1 MLEGVSTPGP
11 AFHLDPV
18 QDAYLVTPGMH
29 TSATSQATTR
39 ALLQRFA
46 GLGSALRSVQ
56 EFCAGMLAP
65 ATGGGGGMAE
75 GGEGQER
82 EEEEE
87 GEDWSGVRRLQQ
99 LPTAVAFAA
108 ALDTELKV

>member
-18 QDAYLVTPGMH
+18 QNAYVVAPGVH
-29 TSATSQATTR
+29 TSGTSHAATR

-65 ATGGGGGMAE
+65 AAGGGGSMAE
-75 GGEGQER
+75 G
-82 EEEEE
+82 EEEE
-87 GEDWSGVRRLQQ
+87 EDWSGVRRLQQ